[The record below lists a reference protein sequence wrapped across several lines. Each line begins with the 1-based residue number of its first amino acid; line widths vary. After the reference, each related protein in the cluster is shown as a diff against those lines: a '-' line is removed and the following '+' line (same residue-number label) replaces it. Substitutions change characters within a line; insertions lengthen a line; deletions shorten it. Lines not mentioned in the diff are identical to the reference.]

1 MNVIV
6 APAVPMYQQGW
17 APPMHRRQF
26 GNLCR
31 APKIPLHQL
40 GWLGHEYGLGAPASA
55 GFGPWTLIGPAIV
68 SKSGGTASSALQSAA
83 AGASQG
89 FAVGGPIGAGIGAIA
104 GAIAGIWASHAAR
117 VKGAKNENAAINS
130 AVQAFDAGMQA
141 IFTAANS
148 SDPTTNISG
157 PQAAQL
163 VGQLYTQFW
172 QQMLPFTQGPGAKD
186 SSGGGANCGQG
197 LNPAGPCAGTPGG
210 HKCDNNCT
218 ATCCVGCQDLYP
230 TMLQAVAVLNNPNGG
245 TVTACTVVGSKYGA
259 NQRGSYTLTYTPPT
273 LSSTA
278 GGLLSMLTGGTSP
291 SGAPG
296 SSSSLL
302 PLALVAVAAF
312 LVLR

>member
-1 MNVIV
+1 VNVIV

-17 APPMHRRQF
+17 APPVHRRQF

-230 TMLQAVAVLNNPNGG
+230 TMLQAVAVLNRPNGG

-291 SGAPG
+291 GAPG
-296 SSSSLL
+296 SSSSLI
-302 PLALVAVAAF
+302 PLALVAVAAWA
-312 LVLR
+312 VLR

>member
-1 MNVIV
+1 
-6 APAVPMYQQGW
+6 MYLQGW
-17 APPMHRRQF
+17 TPPVHRRQF
-26 GNLCR
+26 GNLCN

-40 GWLGHEYGLGAPASA
+40 GWLGESYGLGAPASA
-55 GFGPWTLIGPAIV
+55 GFGPWTLIGPAVV

-83 AGASQG
+83 AGAGQG

-117 VKGAKNENAAINS
+117 VKGAKNENGAINS
-130 AVQAFDAGMQA
+130 AVQAFDAGIQA
-141 IFTAANS
+141 IFAAANS
-148 SDPTTNISG
+148 SDPTVNISG

-186 SSGGGANCGQG
+186 ASGGGANCGQG
-197 LNPAGPCAGTPGG
+197 LNPAGPCVGTPGG

-230 TMLQAVAVLNNPNGG
+230 TMLQAVAVLNSPNGG
-245 TVTACTVVGSKYGA
+245 TVTACTVSGSKYGA

-273 LSSTA
+273 LSSSA
-278 GGLLSMLTGGTSP
+278 SGAVSSLFSALTGGTP
-291 SGAPG
+291 GAPG

-302 PLALVAVAAF
+302 PLALVAVAAWA
-312 LVLR
+312 VLR